1 MYTVLRED
9 GNYLNNGQGT
19 YKEYIVDDIADVATL
34 PTGKDDTSINRPRP
48 GSTALVANAAMVY
61 VLNNA
66 REWVVL
72 VEG

>member
-1 MYTVLRED
+1 MYTILRED
-9 GNYLNNGQGT
+9 GNYLNKGQGT
-19 YKEYIVDDIADVATL
+19 YNEYIVDNIEDVATL
-34 PTGKDDTSINRPRP
+34 PTGKDNKSINRPRP
-48 GSTALVANAAMVY
+48 GSTALVANACMVY

>member
-19 YKEYIVDDIADVATL
+19 YNEYIVDDIEDVATL
-34 PTGKDDTSINRPRP
+34 PTGKDNNSINRPRP
-48 GSTALVANAAMVY
+48 GSTALVANASMVY